1 MQKNVVLVFFSLVFI
16 HASFAMEGQQEKK
29 RPADSSLEA
38 EEAASKKARREEKI
52 PQEVVTQ
59 LSQAIKDDDSTT
71 VTSMLRHHGS
81 DLLNIE
87 FQSDCIPS
95 MPIHALQLAVILGR
109 DPIVKLMT
117 ENFGADLRKPNSRGL
132 EAIHLAAFRTSPI
145 SAMYLLDRGVPINAC
160 SHDQNKLSPLALAA
174 RLGNELLVS
183 FLLGRG
189 VPFNDS
195 LKALISAI
203 MRGKCDVMSC
213 MLNLVPALLQGEPQ
227 YEEGMVC
234 QPFYWALTRKNL
246 VMQLELIR
254 RGAVKVNKLMA
265 GAGPQQGNNFEKF
278 YDAAFYGS
286 EGAQARLHNALEK
299 YPLAHPLHPA
309 HVAAAL
315 SDKRV
320 MLPILLDSAPDGQH
334 GFTIESLYNIA
345 AAWDNHE
352 CAALLKPAMELATKK
367 ALTTDDLRVLLDSD
381 IDSDGNTQ
389 LHRATMAMR
398 PCLVKT
404 LLQNS
409 QHNLEHRNK
418 AGQTAAQKAIEHDQ
432 YGMAFLIR
440 EFIMER
446 AVASQAPRQDVA
458 RQLQE
463 SGFDTETNK
472 KLQEAGFIQ

>member
-1 MQKNVVLVFFSLVFI
+1 MQKNIVLIVLSIVFF

-38 EEAASKKARREEKI
+38 EEAASKKARYEEKSFS
-52 PQEVVTQ
+52 QEVIAEF
-59 LSQAIKDDDSTT
+59 LQAIKDENSEM
-71 VTSMLRHHGS
+71 VSRMLRHYGR

-87 FQSDCIPS
+87 HICASG
-95 MPIHALQLAVILGR
+95 MPLNALQAS
-109 DPIVKLMT
+109 IVTGKYTVAKLLL
-117 ENFGADLRKPNSRGL
+117 EDFKADIRQPNSRGL
-132 EAIHLAAFRTSPI
+132 EVIHLAAQCWSSLPI
-145 SAMYLLDRGVPINAC
+145 KFALDRGAPIDV
-160 SHDQNKLSPLALAA
+160 SSQDDKKLTPFVIAA
-174 RLGNELLVS
+174 RDGRELVVS

-189 VPFNDS
+189 AHI
-195 LKALISAI
+195 KAALSGLVTAI
-203 MRGKCDVMSC
+203 GCGRENVIRCI
-213 MLNLVPALLQGEPQ
+213 LNLRPMLLQ
-227 YEEGMVC
+227 EEFRQEGIAC
-234 QPFYWALTRKNL
+234 QPLYLALTRKNL
-246 VMQLELIR
+246 TMQLELIR

-265 GAGPQQGNNFEKF
+265 GAGPQQGNNFENF
-278 YDAAFYGS
+278 YRITFGNSVD
-286 EGAQARLHNALEK
+286 AQARLHNALEK
-299 YPLAHPLHPA
+299 YSFAHPLHPA

-446 AVASQAPRQDVA
+446 AVASQAPQQDVA